1 MGNSSSPGSRDPS
14 PERFPEPGEREP
26 SPGEGD
32 PLPSEGGSGSGS
44 GSAAGSRDDPIPFR
58 GQRFELIRRE
68 CLRDRRL
75 FVDRTFP
82 ADATSLGSMSE
93 PGVQW
98 VRATKLLKNPQFFID
113 SFSTTDIVQGNLGD
127 CWFLA
132 AMSSLT
138 LDGSLFNYV
147 VPNDQ
152 SFQENYAG
160 IFHFR
165 FWQFG
170 RWVEVVVDDFLPTRN
185 LRLIFTA
192 SSSWREL
199 WSALLEKAYAKL
211 HGSYSILSGGLV
223 SEAMEDFTGGIA
235 VTMEMANTK
244 PRELWYMVKQAL
256 NKQTMISC
264 SITADSSGE
273 METERPLG
281 LLAGHAYSIV
291 DAEKVRLGNA
301 NVKLFRLRN
310 PWGRKEYSGPWSD
323 RSTVWNEVSQEEKM
337 RLKLKFNEEGEFWIP
352 ANILVEQFSDV
363 ELCSHDPICNH
374 HTECV
379 WGITNHEGMWMAGI
393 SAGGNLGFDTF
404 SRNPQYRL
412 QLLEEDE
419 ESHGGSPAC
428 TIAVQLLQK
437 DGRKTGSKHLFI
449 AFHIFAVP
457 KWHEDRAAPFGR
469 KFFQSRQ
476 AVFESGN
483 YTNTRAVSRRTQLPP
498 GQYVIVPCTYN
509 QNEERGFFLRIFAR
523 KTNLSR
529 ENGRTVNDFNPTAN
543 RTETDGATS
552 YRRNSEILHEVTD
565 TSKFLSAPEFMKV
578 FNSAADKRFH
588 LTLETCC
595 SLLFTLTEPDRRGWM
610 SHREAKVIM
619 INVQK
624 LQGVY
629 DYYVKEDGG
638 LMSSSDLGP
647 ALSRAGFKLNSRLHQ
662 RLWQRHRTLTGSFSF
677 SDFTAIAAKLHK
689 LFVTYGR
696 MKGESGESMDVGE
709 WLLFFI
715 GI

>member
-14 PERFPEPGEREP
+14 PERYPGPGEREP
-26 SPGEGD
+26 RPGERD
-32 PLPSEGGSGSGS
+32 PLPREGGSGSGPDP
-44 GSAAGSRDDPIPFR
+44 GSRDDPIPFR
-58 GQRFELIRRE
+58 EQRFELIRRE

-82 ADATSLGSMSE
+82 ADATSLGSMSV

-98 VRATKLLKNPQFFID
+98 VRATQLFKHPQFFID
-113 SFSTTDIVQGNLGD
+113 SFSTTDIVQGSLGD

-138 LDGSLFNYV
+138 LDANLFNYV

-170 RWVEVVVDDFLPTRN
+170 RWVEVVVDDFLPTQN
-185 LRLIFTA
+185 QHLIFTA
-192 SSSWREL
+192 SSTWREL

-211 HGSYSILSGGLV
+211 HGSYSILSGGRV

-235 VTMEMANTK
+235 VSMEMANTK
-244 PRELWYMVKQAL
+244 PKELWYMVKQAL

-264 SITADSSGE
+264 SIEADSSGE
-273 METERPLG
+273 METKRPLG

-291 DAEKVRLGNA
+291 AADKVSLSNA
-301 NVKLFRLRN
+301 AVKLFRLRN
-310 PWGRKEYSGPWSD
+310 PWGRKEYNGPWSD
-323 RSTVWNEVSQEEKM
+323 RSTVWNEVSQEEKI

-363 ELCSHDPICNH
+363 ELCSHDPMCDHNK
-374 HTECV
+374 ECV

-393 SAGGNLGFDTF
+393 SAGGNLSKDTF

-437 DGRKTGSKHLFI
+437 DGRKTGSTHLYI
-449 AFHIFAVP
+449 AFQIFAVP
-457 KWHEDRAAPFGR
+457 KWHEDRSAPFGR
-469 KFFQSRQ
+469 KFFNKE

-483 YTNTRAVSRRTQLPP
+483 YINTRAISRRTQLPP
-498 GQYVIVPCTYN
+498 GQYVIVPSTFN

-523 KTNLSR
+523 KANLSR
-529 ENGRTVNDFNPTAN
+529 ENARTINDFDPTIN
-543 RTETDGATS
+543 RTETDGATAH
-552 YRRNSEILHEVTD
+552 RRNSEILREVTD
-565 TSKFLSAPEFMKV
+565 TSTTLSAPEFMTV
-578 FNSAADKRFH
+578 FNS
-588 LTLETCC
+588 
-595 SLLFTLTEPDRRGWM
+595 G
-610 SHREAKVIM
+610 
-619 INVQK
+619 
-624 LQGVY
+624 
-629 DYYVKEDGG
+629 
-638 LMSSSDLGP
+638 
-647 ALSRAGFKLNSRLHQ
+647 
-662 RLWQRHRTLTGSFSF
+662 
-677 SDFTAIAAKLHK
+677 
-689 LFVTYGR
+689 
-696 MKGESGESMDVGE
+696 
-709 WLLFFI
+709 
-715 GI
+715 